1 MHHDD
6 SRQPAY
12 ALHTMRLV
20 IAHARLNTFGGG
32 ERATL
37 ELLRRLSRAHDVVL
51 WAGRYQ
57 PQATYPELADY
68 PRRDL
73 TTADWLLATPEADAV
88 VSQTFGSHLL
98 ALRHPHTICY
108 IHTLRSVYLRGG
120 YRPDLVARRMLDTL
134 AVRRA
139 SEVLANS
146 AFTAGRATRRYRR
159 EVEVLPPGVDDSF
172 FALPESVGRY
182 ALYVGRLAPEKGL
195 DRLLRW
201 SGDLPIDLELVGD
214 GDPAYVR
221 RLRQLAGPRVHFRGA
236 LTGMALAEAYAGS
249 RFLAFL
255 PHEEEFGLAALEA
268 MAAAKPVIAMREGA
282 LPDLVRDGES
292 GMLVSDREQFV
303 SAAHALLA
311 DGVLCQR
318 LGGRGRDVAHTY
330 TWDRFARRIEELCAR
345 KNGT

>member
-1 MHHDD
+1 
-6 SRQPAY
+6 
-12 ALHTMRLV
+12 MRIV

-37 ELLRRLSRAHDVVL
+37 ELLRRLSSIHDVVL

-68 PRRDL
+68 PRRDI
-73 TTADWLLATPEADAV
+73 TTAEWFLTTPEADAV

-108 IHTLRSVYLRGG
+108 VHTLRSVYLRGG
-120 YRPDLVARRMLDTL
+120 YRPDLVARRMLDAL
-134 AVRRA
+134 AVWRA
-139 SEVLANS
+139 SAALANS
-146 AFTAGRATRRYRR
+146 DFTAARATRRYRR
-159 EVEVLPPGVDDSF
+159 QVEVLPPGVDDSYF
-172 FALPESVGRY
+172 TLPVSVGSY

-195 DRLLRW
+195 DRLVRW

-214 GDPAYVR
+214 GDPAYVSH
-221 RLRQLAGPRVHFRGA
+221 LRDLAGPRVHFRGP
-236 LTGMALAEAYAGS
+236 LTGAALAEAYASS

-268 MAAAKPVIAMREGA
+268 MAAAKPVLAIREGA
-282 LPDLVRDGES
+282 LPELVRDGETGLLIS
-292 GMLVSDREQFV
+292 GREQFT

-311 DGVLCQR
+311 DDALCLR
-318 LGGRGRDVAHTY
+318 LGERGRDVAHTY

-345 KNGT
+345 EGSG